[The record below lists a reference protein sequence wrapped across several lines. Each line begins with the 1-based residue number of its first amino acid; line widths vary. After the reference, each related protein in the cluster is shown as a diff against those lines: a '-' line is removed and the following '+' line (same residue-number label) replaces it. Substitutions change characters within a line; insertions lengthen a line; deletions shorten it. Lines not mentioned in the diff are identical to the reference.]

1 MEALMR
7 ETGPQGGIATA
18 NAGRTATRS
27 ATPTVYTPLRFRIG
41 GIEGIRTGAAI
52 VGTPQDDGMVA
63 IDVQWT
69 PAVEPSRKVWESW
82 VAEAAR
88 RHAGEQGE
96 QGEEAPLTRFVSE
109 AALVE
114 VGRCVNGR
122 VVITD
127 DAAHAQSGRW
137 VQAGR
142 SDFVVDTP
150 FPHQP

>member
-1 MEALMR
+1 MPEQH
-7 ETGPQGGIATA
+7 PQGGIATA
-18 NAGRTATRS
+18 NVGRTARRS
-27 ATPTVYTPLRFRIG
+27 ATPTVYVPLRFRVG

-52 VGTPQDDGMVA
+52 VGTPQGDGMIA
-63 IDVQWT
+63 IDVQWM
-69 PAVEPSRKVWESW
+69 PAVEPGRKVWEGW

-88 RHAGEQGE
+88 RHS
-96 QGEEAPLTRFVSE
+96 GEESEDGDDAPLTRFVSE

-114 VGRCVNGR
+114 VGQCVNGR
-122 VVITD
+122 VVIPN
-127 DAAHAQSGRW
+127 DAAHTQSGRW

>member
-1 MEALMR
+1 MR
-7 ETGPQGGIATA
+7 EAGPQGGIAA
-18 NAGRTATRS
+18 ADERRTATRS
-27 ATPTVYTPLRFRIG
+27 TTPTVYVPLRFRVG

-52 VGTPQDDGMVA
+52 VGTPQGDGMIA
-63 IDVQWT
+63 IDVQWV
-69 PAVEPSRKVWESW
+69 PAVEPNRKVWEAW

-88 RHAGEQGE
+88 RHAGEEGDPGE
-96 QGEEAPLTRFVSE
+96 DAPLTRFVSE

-114 VGRCVNGR
+114 VGRCVNER

-127 DAAHAQSGRW
+127 DAAHTQSGRW

>member
-1 MEALMR
+1 MLEQS
-7 ETGPQGGIATA
+7 PQGGAATA
-18 NAGRTATRS
+18 HADRTATRS

-52 VGTPQDDGMVA
+52 VGTPQGDGMVA
-63 IDVQWT
+63 IDVQWM
-69 PAVEPSRKVWESW
+69 PAVEPIREVWERW
-82 VAEAAR
+82 VVEAAQ
-88 RHAGEQGE
+88 RHAGEEGHAGE
-96 QGEEAPLTRFVSE
+96 DAPLTRFVSE

-114 VGRCVNGR
+114 VGQCVNGR
-122 VVITD
+122 VVIPN
-127 DAAHAQSGRW
+127 DAAHTQSGRW